1 MYFYSPG
8 LCFFIVLP
16 RFFQIFSI
24 FLFIFISKRHNP
36 WDILFFIFFSSFSLF
51 GRFFFDFFLFYRP
64 GCTFSVFY
72 RFIWFHYN
80 FSVFIVLIF
89 FSRCHVFYPL
99 FHLSGLPF
107 SFFCKQSHF
116 FSFINIFYSF
126 SPFFYPSSPFH
137 TIFLPFTA
145 SPSRFYS
152 FRPYLYYIFPFS
164 VVFLPFLN
172 SFLSFLLFPPLPSF
186 YTLFLP
192 FFRSSFIFSF
202 LLMSLSPSHFSRF
215 TSLKMFHVKHR
226 FLRFSVFGDQWE
238 AICFPAFRKSLSF
251 FTSLIFKIIVFSIL
265 FLIFSVFST
274 FFLYFRAFHVV
285 FRLCFLSFIKLF
297 NYIFIFSYELN
308 FYIRFFGFSK
318 PFTKRI
324 LGPFFHGF
332 LPIWK
337 DFIP

>member
-1 MYFYSPG
+1 M
-8 LCFFIVLP
+8 
-16 RFFQIFSI
+16 
-24 FLFIFISKRHNP
+24 
-36 WDILFFIFFSSFSLF
+36 
-51 GRFFFDFFLFYRP
+51 
-64 GCTFSVFY
+64 
-72 RFIWFHYN
+72 
-80 FSVFIVLIF
+80 VLIF

-116 FSFINIFYSF
+116 FSFINIFLFLLSV
-126 SPFFYPSSPFH
+126 FYPSSPFH

-152 FRPYLYYIFPFS
+152 FRPCLYYIFPFS
-164 VVFLPFLN
+164 VVFC
-172 SFLSFLLFPPLPSF
+172 LFSTHFYLFCFFRLFHRFIPSF
-186 YTLFLP
+186 CH

-226 FLRFSVFGDQWE
+226 FLRFSVFGDQRE

-274 FFLYFRAFHVV
+274 FSCIFA
-285 FRLCFLSFIKLF
+285 CF
-297 NYIFIFSYELN
+297 
-308 FYIRFFGFSK
+308 
-318 PFTKRI
+318 T
-324 LGPFFHGF
+324 
-332 LPIWK
+332 
-337 DFIP
+337 

>member
-1 MYFYSPG
+1 MRHP
-8 LCFFIVLP
+8 
-16 RFFQIFSI
+16 
-24 FLFIFISKRHNP
+24 LFH
-36 WDILFFIFFSSFSLF
+36 FFSSFSLF
-51 GRFFFDFFLFYRP
+51 GRFFFDFFILQARLHIFCFYSFNIFLSLPRLLSSFP
-64 GCTFSVFY
+64 SFWLTF
-72 RFIWFHYN
+72 
-80 FSVFIVLIF
+80 L
-89 FSRCHVFYPL
+89 
-99 FHLSGLPF
+99 
-107 SFFCKQSHF
+107 FFCKQSHF

-226 FLRFSVFGDQWE
+226 FLRFSVFGDQ
-238 AICFPAFRKSLSF
+238 
-251 FTSLIFKIIVFSIL
+251 
-265 FLIFSVFST
+265 
-274 FFLYFRAFHVV
+274 
-285 FRLCFLSFIKLF
+285 
-297 NYIFIFSYELN
+297 
-308 FYIRFFGFSK
+308 
-318 PFTKRI
+318 
-324 LGPFFHGF
+324 
-332 LPIWK
+332 
-337 DFIP
+337 